1 MRPGAK
7 ATSKS
12 SQPHNIA
19 KLPTPHLNK
28 YCELGQFN
36 VNWSVNEGKA
46 HINLPDLTLGFRIEA
61 LTMSG
66 IQTIELNRFDA
77 AARFVPWDNGF
88 QPTKC
93 QKMLMAKVFGFILS
107 DWREDL
113 NLRTLPLNQN
123 SLNAGRPV
131 NAPPPTSTIGAPPQV
146 AAVAPTVS
154 RMPPP
159 PPPPGP
165 AFQPSTLAHSH
176 PHMVSI
182 LNPPSMMNSALQ
194 APHPP
199 PMYNSHQHFNPVI
212 NQHYPV
218 PPPPLMT
225 PHFQRPTA
233 SLIDRNLAM
242 GIQTQGLGLPWDYSL
257 RRQLVESPEEGPL
270 EIDMDPTPSNSEGD
284 DNPIEVDNPRSPR
297 PIDIR
302 PDSPRPQPPRPNTP
316 IPSTSTENISA
327 RPHAPLSPIREETL
341 HVTLKRA
348 RVQIDKITPESWEI
362 VDCPRS
368 KTRRNSSSSKNIKN
382 TSPNPDKGKSSP
394 KFGRRPKLG
403 N

>member
-7 ATSKS
+7 ATNKS

-36 VNWSVNEGKA
+36 VNWGVNEGKA

-77 AARFVPWDNGF
+77 AAHLVPWDNGF

-107 DWREDL
+107 NWKEDL
-113 NLRTLPLNQN
+113 NLRTVPLNQN
-123 SLNAGRPV
+123 AQNAGRPM
-131 NAPPPTSTIGAPPQV
+131 NAPPPTSTISAPPNV
-146 AAVAPTVS
+146 ATVAPTVS
-154 RMPPP
+154 RIPPP

-165 AFQPSTLAHSH
+165 AFQPSTLANSH
-176 PHMVSI
+176 PHMMSI
-182 LNPPSMMNSALQ
+182 LSPPSMMMHSASQ
-194 APHPP
+194 APPPP

-212 NQHYPV
+212 NQNYPV

-225 PHFQRPTA
+225 PHFHRPTA
-233 SLIDRNLAM
+233 SLFDRNMAM
-242 GIQTQGLGLPWDYSL
+242 GIQAQGLGLPWDYSL
-257 RRQLVESPEEGPL
+257 CQPLVERHEQGPL
-270 EIDMDPTPSNSEGD
+270 EIDIDPTPSSSGSND
-284 DNPIEVDNPRSPR
+284 HPIEVDSPRSPR

-302 PDSPRPQPPRPNTP
+302 PDSPRPNLLDPTPPYLAQVQK
-316 IPSTSTENISA
+316 ISA
-327 RPHAPLSPIREETL
+327 SDPLPPYLQLER
-341 HVTLKRA
+341 
-348 RVQIDKITPESWEI
+348 
-362 VDCPRS
+362 
-368 KTRRNSSSSKNIKN
+368 
-382 TSPNPDKGKSSP
+382 
-394 KFGRRPKLG
+394 KLYT
-403 N
+403 